1 LAVPPLLGKTVET
14 YFSYIK
20 GHSEMGARFSSNS
33 PGNRRRSVR
42 NTSLTSVWTFLP
54 VVEFYLK
61 LDYTMDNVVYSRAQ
75 YLRRLD
81 Q

>member
-1 LAVPPLLGKTVET
+1 
-14 YFSYIK
+14 
-20 GHSEMGARFSSNS
+20 MGARFSSNS